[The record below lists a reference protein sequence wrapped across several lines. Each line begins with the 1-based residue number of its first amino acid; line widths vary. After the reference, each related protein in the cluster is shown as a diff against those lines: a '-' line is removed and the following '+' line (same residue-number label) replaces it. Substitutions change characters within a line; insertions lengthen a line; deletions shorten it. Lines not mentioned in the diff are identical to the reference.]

1 MNQSVRDHLLV
12 AAFAALVLLP
22 GLGTT
27 GLWDYDEA
35 LWAGTAAEMGRRDNW
50 VVPFFNGE
58 LSIQKPPFMYWT
70 MLAGTSIFG
79 ESEFAYRIGSAL
91 FGIAACVVTFRVGRN
106 IFDREVGLV
115 AGAALATATMFVVV
129 ARGATPDS
137 ELVFFCTLA
146 LHCFMAAG
154 MGGVGGAS
162 ARPVGRLPW
171 WAAML
176 MYSAMGL
183 AVLTKGPIGILLP
196 MLSIGIFL
204 LLDGAT
210 APGGRQRGVGAFLG
224 RVLRGVPR
232 ATRQLRPVLG
242 ITTFAAVVGPWFWVV
257 QQQTDGAFGAGFL
270 GTHNVQRFLQPFEKH
285 HGSILYYLPALLIGF
300 FPWSMFAIP
309 TVREAVLRI
318 RGAGPAGSGTLLMVV
333 WTMTW
338 IGFFSV
344 AQTKLPNYILP
355 AFPTV
360 AVLTAAFLVGWAR
373 HNEGGS
379 RFWMRTAL
387 GLLSI
392 FGVMA
397 AGICWGLPQMSW
409 DGISLLRR
417 LHLTDTVGDVLRV
430 ASFGGGIMMSGG
442 LVGLLLLFGDRRKEV
457 VAFYTAM
464 SAAFILF
471 LFNVAALE
479 ADRHQPT
486 RHLLSGIARHG
497 YRDRPIAQWGY
508 PLPSLVHYSRGRVE
522 SCTNAADAAEFL
534 RRNPRGI
541 VVMATNDSLDAVP
554 PPPETVVLGEYSA
567 FPECGRLLVL
577 SARQTTGSSDRSDR
591 TVR

>member
-1 MNQSVRDHLLV
+1 MTQSFRDHLIV

-22 GLGTT
+22 GLGAT

-50 VVPFFNGE
+50 AVPFFNGE
-58 LSIQKPPFMYWT
+58 LSIQKPPFMYWM
-70 MLAGTSIFG
+70 MLAGTGIFG
-79 ESEFAYRIGSAL
+79 ETEFAYRIGSAL
-91 FGIAACVVTFRVGRN
+91 FGIAACVITFRIGRAV
-106 IFDREVGLV
+106 FDREVGLV
-115 AGAALATATMFVVV
+115 AGAALATATMFDVV

-146 LHCFMAAG
+146 LHCFMA

-162 ARPVGRLPW
+162 ASPVGRLPW

-176 MYSAMGL
+176 MYGAMGL

-204 LLDGAT
+204 LLDGAIVH
-210 APGGRQRGVGAFLG
+210 GGGQRGVGAFLG
-224 RVLRGVPR
+224 RCVRGVPR
-232 ATRQLRPVLG
+232 ATWQLRPVLG
-242 ITTFAAVVGPWFWVV
+242 IVTFAAVVGPWFWVV

-285 HGSILYYLPALLIGF
+285 RGSILYYLPALLIGF

-309 TVREAVLRI
+309 TVREAALRI
-318 RGAGPAGSGTLLMVV
+318 RGAGRAGSGTLLMVV
-333 WTMTW
+333 WITTW
-338 IGFFSV
+338 IGFFSM

-355 AFPTV
+355 AFPAA

-373 HNEGGS
+373 DNERAS

-387 GLLSI
+387 ALLFV
-392 FGVMA
+392 FGIMT
-397 AGICWGLPQMSW
+397 AGICSVFPQLSW
-409 DGISLLRR
+409 NGIPLLRHF
-417 LHLTDTVGDVLRV
+417 HLTDSVGDVLRV
-430 ASFGGGIMMSGG
+430 ASFGGGIMMAGG
-442 LVGLLLLFGDRRKEV
+442 LVGLLLLARDRRAEC
-457 VAFYTAM
+457 VAFYAVM

-471 LFNVAALE
+471 VFNVAALE

-486 RHLLSGIARHG
+486 RHLLGGIARHG
-497 YRDRPIAQWGY
+497 SGDRPIAEWGY
-508 PLPSLVHYSRGRVE
+508 PLPSLVHYSRGRIE
-522 SCTNAADAAEFL
+522 SCGNAADAVEFL
-534 RRNPRGI
+534 QRHPDGI
-541 VVMATNDSLDAVP
+541 VVMATNDSLDAPP
-554 PPPETVVLGEYSA
+554 PPPEMLVVGEYPA
-567 FPECGRLLVL
+567 FPECGRLLIL
-577 SARQTTGSSDRSDR
+577 SARHTIGSGGRSDR